1 MVPPSPHH
9 FSGAGAAT
17 TTPHHAAGAWGNHK
31 ENAAPVG
38 VTPGAKSYAA
48 TPSAKTN
55 AESVAEVRPPAR
67 ATRARPPRTDA
78 GANAPC
84 ASTCWLLFC
93 HAGMRPADASTC
105 WTPRNKNSTT
115 RIDQTRSFPDDP
127 LPLVSPLLRAHSKT
141 SASSA

>member
-67 ATRARPPRTDA
+67 ATLARPPRTDA
-78 GANAPC
+78 GANAPR
-84 ASTCWLLFC
+84 ASTCWLLFF
-93 HAGMRPADASTC
+93 HPRDARASLAGAPVGRPD
-105 WTPRNKNSTT
+105 
-115 RIDQTRSFPDDP
+115 
-127 LPLVSPLLRAHSKT
+127 
-141 SASSA
+141 